1 VTPFVQPEQSRCFF
15 VLFLVLCSG
24 IFSPPPPSLDSF
36 VHTPFSHCTLPVL
49 ELPRPTSPSSNQPTN
64 QPTDRSQFMLFFCNL
79 LVFGISFKK
88 NSQFFAITKTPQE
101 ISYTR
106 EKNKNKKRERREKG
120 RKGEEKKS
128 GEKKGN

>member
-1 VTPFVQPEQSRCFF
+1 
-15 VLFLVLCSG
+15 
-24 IFSPPPPSLDSF
+24 
-36 VHTPFSHCTLPVL
+36 
-49 ELPRPTSPSSNQPTN
+49 
-64 QPTDRSQFMLFFCNL
+64 
-79 LVFGISFKK
+79 VFGISFKK